1 MQWRLEDA
9 DFFVTVY
16 DVARRAKS
24 CTVLTSTRV
33 RASEGR
39 RFTYVFYISLS
50 VTAVY
55 EINICKSASSRRPCS
70 VGIQNRAHLRPAGC
84 GVPGYEEISVFQTP
98 TSVKLIAL
106 CSDPTMK
113 WWIIVAH

>member
-1 MQWRLEDA
+1 M
-9 DFFVTVY
+9 F
-16 DVARRAKS
+16 
-24 CTVLTSTRV
+24 
-33 RASEGR
+33 
-39 RFTYVFYISLS
+39 FYISLS

-70 VGIQNRAHLRPAGC
+70 VGIQNRAHLRPAGY

-106 CSDPTMK
+106 CSDPTMNTLHATQAILIAISGK
-113 WWIIVAH
+113 GEQVSD